1 MFNSFS
7 NLKYYQ
13 YQMTCWANSAFA
25 SYEKNVNKCSLSSVK
40 WVNQSN
46 NVQKLRRKPK
56 IPYLQSHS
64 FHNVQWVISYV
75 MFANTFTVTVI
86 VRHNVQK
93 LGEQNLRILFEV
105 PLQASIKPTMHPNDR
120 PQLLYPFLSTSEL
133 PPKVFRTFETNS
145 QLFQIKL
152 KSYPL

>member
-1 MFNSFS
+1 
-7 NLKYYQ
+7 
-13 YQMTCWANSAFA
+13 
-25 SYEKNVNKCSLSSVK
+25 
-40 WVNQSN
+40 
-46 NVQKLRRKPK
+46 
-56 IPYLQSHS
+56 
-64 FHNVQWVISYV
+64 

-120 PQLLYPFLSTSEL
+120 PQLLYPFISTSEL

-145 QLFQIKL
+145 QLFQIKP
-152 KSYPL
+152 KSSPL